1 VEGDGFELSVPR
13 VMGGRFRTTG
23 TIAVFKLAGT
33 AVALQRGT
41 KVWDRQALSHS
52 SISGTATAHVK
63 SSNTATVASAALT
76 AFFPCIATSIFGD

>member
-1 VEGDGFELSVPR
+1 
-13 VMGGRFRTTG
+13 M
-23 TIAVFKLAGT
+23 
-33 AVALQRGT
+33 ALQRGT

-76 AFFPCIATSIFGD
+76 AFFGAKYRYASVALVVLEAPYSCRKRPSISAVITFGELEPWTD